1 MKKKRGE
8 QIKAATKPETQT
20 STLSDVYN
28 IWVLC
33 TVSHIV
39 TIHVQ
44 QHPTGLIADKTEA

>member
-20 STLSDVYN
+20 STLSV
-28 IWVLC
+28 C

-44 QHPTGLIADKTEA
+44 QHPTGLTADKTEA